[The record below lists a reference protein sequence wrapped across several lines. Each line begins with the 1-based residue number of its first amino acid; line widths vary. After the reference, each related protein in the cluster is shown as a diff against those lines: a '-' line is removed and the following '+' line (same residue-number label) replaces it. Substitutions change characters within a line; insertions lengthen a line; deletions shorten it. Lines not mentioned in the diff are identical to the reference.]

1 MNRDRVALIS
11 FHTCPLAAPGT
22 GKVGGMNVY
31 VRELSRHL
39 GRAGKKVD
47 VFTRCHENQEADAGD
62 LGSNVRLVHLDGGPS
77 AAELD
82 ELRQYLPSFLEQ
94 FLRYGAD
101 QQEPYQV
108 VHSHYWLS
116 GWIGRE
122 AAQQWNVP
130 HVMTFHTL
138 ARTKMQARAGEQESA
153 FRLEAEREL
162 VESSWLIIASSP
174 HEKEAMVRLYGADES
189 RIRIVPPGVDLSLF
203 KPLDAG
209 EARRQLGL
217 NGEKVV
223 LYVGRIEPIKGL
235 ELLLKCAAIMEME
248 DKVKVLVIGG
258 DLTKEAE
265 VKRLEGLAVELG
277 IADITEFVGTVD
289 HRTLP
294 VYYSAADVCVV
305 PSYYES
311 FGLVALEALACGT
324 PVVASRVGGL
334 PEVVQHG
341 RTGYLVS
348 WRCPEPFADSVEVIL
363 SSNGLRKSMS
373 AAARSRAE
381 HMGWEVVAEETGR
394 SYDSL

>member
-1 MNRDRVALIS
+1 
-11 FHTCPLAAPGT
+11 
-22 GKVGGMNVY
+22 
-31 VRELSRHL
+31 
-39 GRAGKKVD
+39 
-47 VFTRCHENQEADAGD
+47 
-62 LGSNVRLVHLDGGPS
+62 
-77 AAELD
+77 
-82 ELRQYLPSFLEQ
+82 
-94 FLRYGAD
+94 
-101 QQEPYQV
+101 
-108 VHSHYWLS
+108 
-116 GWIGRE
+116 
-122 AAQQWNVP
+122 
-130 HVMTFHTL
+130 
-138 ARTKMQARAGEQESA
+138 MQARAGEQESA
-153 FRLEAEREL
+153 FRLKVEREL
-162 VESSWLIIASSP
+162 VASAGLIIASSP
-174 HEKEAMVRLYGADES
+174 HEKQAMVRLYDADES
-189 RIRIVPPGVDLSLF
+189 RIRVVPPGVDLSLF

-209 EARRQLGL
+209 ESRKQLGL

-235 ELLLKCAAIMEME
+235 ELLLKSAAIMEME
-248 DKVKVLVIGG
+248 DKIKVLVIGG

-277 IADITEFVGTVD
+277 IGDITEFVGTVD
-289 HRTLP
+289 HRSLP

-363 SSNGLRKSMS
+363 SSNGLRRSMS
-373 AAARSRAE
+373 VAARNRAE

-394 SYDSL
+394 SYDAL